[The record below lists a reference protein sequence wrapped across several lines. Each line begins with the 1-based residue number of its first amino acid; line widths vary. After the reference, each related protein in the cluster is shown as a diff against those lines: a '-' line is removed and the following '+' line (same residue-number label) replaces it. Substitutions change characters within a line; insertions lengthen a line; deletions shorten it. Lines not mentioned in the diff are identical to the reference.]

1 MTKKLRAP
9 SHLATSTREWW
20 RSVIQNWDLH
30 PHHVKLL
37 TLAAE
42 SFDRAAEC
50 RRIIKRDGLMS
61 QDRYGQPRLHPA
73 SDEERRAKAL
83 FATLL
88 KQLNLDVGDPEA
100 EEERKKITGSE
111 YYRSRVP
118 GKKQK
123 TAAQIFFDD

>member
-1 MTKKLRAP
+1 MTKQLRAP
-9 SHLATSTREWW
+9 SHLATSSRIWW
-20 RSVIQNWDLH
+20 RSVIQNWHLE

-73 SDEERRAKAL
+73 ADEERRAKAL
-83 FATLL
+83 FASLL
-88 KQLNLDVGDPEA
+88 KQLALDADPEGA
-100 EEERKKITGSE
+100 EERKRIMGSK
-111 YYRSRVP
+111 YFRSRVP

-123 TAAQIFFDD
+123 TEAEIYFDD

>member
-20 RSVIQNWDLH
+20 RSVIQNWHLE
-30 PHHVKLL
+30 PHHIRLL

-50 RRIIKRDGLMS
+50 RRVIQKEGLIS
-61 QDRYGQPRLHPA
+61 KDRYGQPRLHPA
-73 SDEERRAKAL
+73 ADEERRAKAL

-100 EEERKKITGSE
+100 EEEKKRITGSK
-111 YYRSRVP
+111 YFRSRMP
-118 GKKQK
+118 GKPHVMKR
-123 TAAQIFFDD
+123 AWLCS